1 MARDASRAIRSFA
14 PDPRITVFKSMKSA
28 WRRVSTLP
36 PGSRFQ
42 LAHEQHQR
50 KHKHPATRIAVMG
63 GAVLL
68 ILAGIVALVV
78 PGPGLLMIAM
88 GALLVARESA
98 SLSRGLD
105 RFELWVRRRLWPG
118 DAHSPR

>member
-1 MARDASRAIRSFA
+1 
-14 PDPRITVFKSMKSA
+14 MKGA
-28 WRRVSTLP
+28 WRRFSTLP

-42 LAHEQHQR
+42 LAHQQHQR
-50 KHKHPATRIAVMG
+50 KHNHPATRIAVTV

-68 ILAGIVALVV
+68 ILAGILALVF

-88 GALLVARESA
+88 GALLIARESA

-118 DAHSPR
+118 DAPSPR